1 MKYTRRDLP
10 VLATALLAGRAAHA
24 AKGDRLKTAIINR
37 EDVVATKSNAASQRK
52 YFDGVNHEGMPI
64 ESHESELPP
73 GEAPHPPHKHVHEEM
88 IVVFQG
94 TMEVFVDAGSPAE
107 TKKRLDKKS
116 EKKASGRIYESLFF
130 RHWDTWADGRR
141 SHLGADG

>member
-1 MKYTRRDLP
+1 MKYSRRDLP

-94 TMEVFVDAGSPAE
+94 TMEVFVEGTG
-107 TKKRLDKKS
+107 TKKITPGGFAYVNSNELHGWKNVGTTTARYLIIAIGHD
-116 EKKASGRIYESLFF
+116 
-130 RHWDTWADGRR
+130 
-141 SHLGADG
+141 